1 MRLVDCFI
9 ELIAYVIRFQSEV
22 ALNQPDFEEVKAEI
36 RLLLSQSETKCR
48 QGTLNSADFDLARF
62 VVCAWVDE
70 ALLVSSWRH
79 KQLWQREQ
87 LQRLYYSTTDAGVE
101 VFERLHNLGY
111 QQSEV
116 REVYYFCLSL
126 GFKGRFI
133 QQGDEF
139 MLDQLIASN
148 LEILTS
154 NPAGIASLDT
164 AELFPDAFARLQGTA
179 AGFAPP
185 RLSKMTVTALAGPVA
200 LFSVLYLIYRFA
212 LESIV
217 GKLL

>member
-1 MRLVDCFI
+1 MRLIDCFI
-9 ELIAYVIRFQSEV
+9 ESIAYVVRFRSEV

-36 RLLLSQSETKCR
+36 RLLLSQSEIKCR
-48 QGTLNSADFDLARF
+48 QGALNSADFDQARF
-62 VVCAWVDE
+62 VVCAWIDE
-70 ALLVSSWRH
+70 ALLVSSWSQ

-87 LQRLYYSTTDAGVE
+87 LQRLYYNTTDAGVE
-101 VFERLHNLGY
+101 VFDRLHDLGY
-111 QQSEV
+111 QQCEV

-133 QQGDEF
+133 QPGDEF

-148 LEILTS
+148 LEILPS
-154 NPAGIASLDT
+154 NPAGIASLET

-179 AGFAPP
+179 ASFAPS
-185 RLSKMTVTALAGPVA
+185 RLSKVTVMALAGPVA

-212 LESIV
+212 LDSIA